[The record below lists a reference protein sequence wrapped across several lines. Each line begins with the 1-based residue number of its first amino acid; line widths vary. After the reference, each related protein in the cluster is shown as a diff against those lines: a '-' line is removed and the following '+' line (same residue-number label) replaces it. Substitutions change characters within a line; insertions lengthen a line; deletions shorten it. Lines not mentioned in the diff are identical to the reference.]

1 MSTIQTTTVKAN
13 TLLHSDGS
21 TTNPPAIP
29 ALAPAMARLWVH
41 FNGDT
46 CAIDDDYNVSSIT
59 NNSGNGNYT
68 VNFSITL
75 SNTNYVESV
84 QASGRTSVW
93 GARGYGTKTTT
104 SRPIYTVTNA
114 GTPSDGGQVSY
125 IVFSN

>member
-1 MSTIQTTTVKAN
+1 MSTIKAN

-41 FNGDT
+41 FDGDN

-59 NNSGNGNYT
+59 DNAGNGDYT

-75 SNTNYVESV
+75 SNTNYAESI
-84 QASGRTSVW
+84 QASGRTNTFN
-93 GARGYGTKTTT
+93 ARGYGTKTTT
-104 SRPIYTVTNA
+104 SRPIKTFLSNTTAN
-114 GTPSDGGQVSY
+114 DGNEVSY